1 MNDIVKSTAF
11 RGAISASTACSPVLW
26 QRCTDRSLSFSD
38 AVKELAA
45 DPDLAS
51 EIVSAKHR
59 LEIAAAPAKSGE
71 IIAVLVPLG
80 FYITALGDLPLE
92 AIREGVA
99 EYTEQETSE
108 FFPKPG
114 PLKAICRRKAE
125 PVLMALGR
133 VRAAARLVQA

>member
-1 MNDIVKSTAF
+1 M
-11 RGAISASTACSPVLW
+11 LW

-71 IIAVLVPLG
+71 IIAVLVPLGRMFGLKDRGEAEWASFWG